1 MAFGRLTTKWRIFR
15 SDLNCATAK
24 NCQIIR
30 VGIKLHNYVINADNL
45 NLCRYESDNFN
56 DLGVEPL
63 ENGPAGNRGYLPNI
77 NAPATANY
85 RSNRRDD
92 ILSLIQEREIVRPE
106 HNIVRNGLKIRCKLV
121 SLHSSPRNLEL

>member
-15 SDLNCATAK
+15 SDLNCSTKK

-45 NLCRYESDNFN
+45 NLLRFNCNNFN

-63 ENGPAGNRGYLPNI
+63 VDGPPGNRGYFPTEPSHLRVDDS
-77 NAPATANY
+77 A
-85 RSNRRDD
+85 SRRNHIVDMIV
-92 ILSLIQEREIVRPE
+92 ILFQLCVRFQA
-106 HNIVRNGLKIRCKLV
+106 L
-121 SLHSSPRNLEL
+121 